1 MNIRRIQV
9 LAFRNL
15 EPQTVEL
22 APGVNLLIGGNGQ
35 GKTNLLEAIHLL
47 SSLRSFRPAATREM
61 IQHGQDRAEIGA
73 DLLRDQV
80 PISLKAVLEG
90 SSRRLWIGQRAV
102 GSVAEF
108 MGQLSVVAF
117 TPDDLAMIKGPPAG
131 RRRFL
136 DRAAFMFDGR
146 HFEVVKNF
154 STALRARNRLL
165 ADGRPDRF
173 QLESFSE
180 SLANWGSQV
189 TAGRLALIERIEPEL
204 MCLIQDLL
212 GSDQLPT
219 LVFKPGWTWV
229 DKPDQRSLLEQ
240 LDLNQ
245 DRDER
250 RRTTTLGPQLDDFDL
265 ALSGASTRRFASQGQ
280 QRVAAVAL
288 LLSVVEQV
296 VGSGAPQPVIL
307 LDDVSS
313 ELDQNVRA
321 RLFDRV
327 CKLGGQ
333 TLVTTTDESLVKQ
346 LRDGNERAFSVRAGR
361 VMGGEV

>member
-1 MNIRRIQV
+1 VHIRRIQV

-61 IQHGQDRAEIGA
+61 IQHGQSRAEVGA
-73 DLLRDQV
+73 DLFRDQV
-80 PISLKAVLEG
+80 PVSLKAALEG
-90 SSRRLWIGQRAV
+90 ASRRLWIGQRAV

-136 DRAAFMFDGR
+136 DRAAFLFDAR
-146 HFEVVKNF
+146 HLEVVKNF
-154 STALRARNRLL
+154 STALRSRNRLL
-165 ADGRPDRF
+165 ADGRPDRL

-189 TAGRLALIERIEPEL
+189 SAGRLALVERIRPDL
-204 MCLIQDLL
+204 LRLIKDLL
-212 GSDQLPT
+212 GSDQLPE
-219 LVFKPGWTWV
+219 LEFKQGWAWK
-229 DKPDQRSLLEQ
+229 DKPDQASLLEQ
-240 LDLNQ
+240 LEANQ
-245 DRDER
+245 GRDER
-250 RRTTTLGPQLDDFDL
+250 RRTTTLGPQLDDFDV

-313 ELDQNVRA
+313 ELDHDVRA
-321 RLFDRV
+321 RLFHRV
-327 CKLGGQ
+327 RELGGQ
-333 TLVTTTDESLVKQ
+333 TLVTTTDESLVEQ
-346 LRDGNERAFSVRAGR
+346 LRDGNERAFSVQAGR